1 MDERRKH
8 RRKLVNS
15 RVRIFHAS
23 FGSLDT
29 QTRDI
34 SDGGVLLLANKGL
47 PVSIANSELKL
58 IFLDS
63 GDVDVVFNT
72 NIVRI
77 NDSGIGLEFLNYEK
91 EGEVY
96 PISNLRDIWDKP
108 K

>member
-8 RRKLVNS
+8 RRKVVNS
-15 RVRIFHAS
+15 RVRIFHSS

-29 QTRDI
+29 RSRDI
-34 SDGGVLLLANKGL
+34 SDGGLLLLANKDL
-47 PVSIANSELKL
+47 PQSLLNTEIKL

-63 GDVDVVFNT
+63 GDMDVVFNV

-77 NDSGIGLEFLNYEK
+77 NDSGIGLEFINYEK
-91 EGEVY
+91 EGEIY
-96 PISNLRDIWDKP
+96 SISDLREVWAKS